1 MRTRG
6 VVTAAVLVAAVV
18 ASLTACTS
26 TGTPTA
32 EGFSTEAPAKDT
44 TATINVWGYVSE
56 DTPWIQ
62 ESIDAFNKNYPDAT
76 VVYTYYPFDQIA
88 AKLLGTAV
96 AGGGPDG
103 LIYNPSDAAK
113 LAESGVIGDMA
124 PFWNEFA
131 DADKF
136 PDSVVWKNADAVVSV
151 QGYVNTTALFYNK
164 DILDQ
169 LGIDPPTTVEELGD
183 DLKLATDAG
192 FGGMT
197 MCANPTAESEFQIF
211 PWLVSD
217 GQNYG
222 SYDAAGVS
230 KVFGRFADWI
240 DAGYIPRDIVG
251 WTQGDAM
258 DKFSGGN
265 YAFVQGGNW
274 TLSGDKAFTFNWG
287 VAPLPAGSAGSFS
300 VGGGEGISIG
310 ANSKEAA
317 LTWEY
322 FKSSLLD
329 KDFELSLLQE
339 QGNIPVRAD
348 AANAPAISSDPNL
361 KVFAQVVAD
370 MKNRPSTAKMSD
382 YLLAMGKVW
391 NAVASGLTSPDDAAQ
406 QVVDTMNDVS

>member
-1 MRTRG
+1 MRTKG
-6 VVTAAVLVAAVV
+6 VVTAAVLVTALA
-18 ASLTACTS
+18 ASLTACSASGPTGS
-26 TGTPTA
+26 T
-32 EGFSTEAPAKDT
+32 GFSTEEPAQDIE
-44 TATINVWGYVSE
+44 ATLDVWGYVSE

-62 ESIDAFNKNYPDAT
+62 ESIAKFEEKYPNAT
-76 VVYTYYPFDQIA
+76 LVYTYYPYDQIA

-113 LAESGVIGDMA
+113 LAEAGVIGDIA
-124 PFWNEFA
+124 PFWDNFA
-131 DADKF
+131 DADQF
-136 PDSVVWKNADAVVSV
+136 PESVVWKNGDAVVSV

-183 DLKLATDAG
+183 DLKLATEAG
-192 FGGMT
+192 YGGMT

-222 SYDAAGVS
+222 GFTVDGVS
-230 KVFGRFADWI
+230 NVFGELVSWI

-258 DKFSGGN
+258 DKFGGGS
-265 YAFVQGGNW
+265 YAFVQAGNW
-274 TLSGDKAFTFNWG
+274 TLSGDKEFPFNWG
-287 VAPLPAGSAGSFS
+287 VVPLPAGSAGSFS
-300 VGGGEGISIG
+300 VGGGEGLSIG
-310 ANSKEAA
+310 ANSKNAA

-322 FKSSLLD
+322 FKGSLLD
-329 KDFELSLLQE
+329 RDFELSLLQS
-339 QGNIPVRAD
+339 QGNIPVRSD
-348 AANAPAISSDPNL
+348 AADSPEISADPNL
-361 KVFAQVVAD
+361 KVFAEVVST

-391 NAVASGLTSPDDAAQ
+391 NSVASGLITPDEAGQ
-406 QVVDTMNDVS
+406 QVVDTMNDVK